1 MVLLY
6 FNSSNQLKKPFMPP
20 ATPLDKPTATASAE
34 IVTAAFI
41 IIGDE
46 ILSGRTKDANL
57 GFIADE
63 LVEAG
68 IRLKEVR
75 VISDDED
82 EIVDTVRALRGKYD
96 YVFTSGGIGPT
107 HDDITCD
114 SVAKSF
120 DLGVS
125 HHPDAVKR
133 MTAHAGNVGVDLN
146 EARMRMARTPDGATL
161 ILNPV
166 SAAPGFTVENVH
178 VMAGV
183 PRIFQAMVKEL
194 LPALRSGAKVHS
206 MAVIS
211 NLGEGKVATGL
222 GEIQARYPDIA
233 IGSYP
238 YFRAG
243 TYGTTL
249 VLRGTDVARLEPAS
263 EEVRQLIRDLGGEPT
278 DVEDS

>member
-1 MVLLY
+1 
-6 FNSSNQLKKPFMPP
+6 MPTDT
-20 ATPLDKPTATASAE
+20 ARDGAGPL

-82 EIVDTVRALRGKYD
+82 EIVDTVQALSAKYD

-114 SVAKSF
+114 SVAKAF
-120 DLGVS
+120 NLGVS
-125 HHPDAVKR
+125 HHPEALKR
-133 MTAHAGNVGVDLN
+133 MRAHAGNVGVDLN
-146 EARMRMARTPDGATL
+146 EARMRMARTPDGASL

-166 SAAPGFTVENVH
+166 SAAPGFIVENVH

-194 LPALRSGAKVHS
+194 LPTLKGGAKVHS
-206 MAVIS
+206 IAVSS
-211 NLGEGKVATGL
+211 NLGEGRVATGL
-222 GEIQARYPDIA
+222 GEIQDRYPDIS

-243 TYGTTL
+243 NYGTTL
-249 VLRGTDVARLEPAS
+249 VLRGTEMERLRQAA
-263 EEVRQLIRDLGGEPT
+263 EEVRRLIRDQGGEPT
-278 DVEDS
+278 DVEDG

>member
-1 MVLLY
+1 
-6 FNSSNQLKKPFMPP
+6 MPSETQDSGAAADP
-20 ATPLDKPTATASAE
+20 GPE

-68 IRLKEVR
+68 IRLKEAR

-82 EIVDTVRALRGKYD
+82 EIVDTVRVLSGKYD

-114 SVAKSF
+114 SVAKAF
-120 DLGVS
+120 NVGVS

-146 EARMRMARTPDGATL
+146 EARMRMARTPDGARL

-166 SAAPGFTVENVH
+166 SAAPGFIVGNVH

-194 LPALRSGAKVHS
+194 LPTLKSGAKVHS
-206 MAVIS
+206 LAVSS

-222 GEIQARYPDIA
+222 GEIQARYPDVS

-243 TYGTTL
+243 NYGTTL
-249 VLRGTDVARLEPAS
+249 VLRGTDVERLKPAA
-263 EEVRQLIRDLGGEPT
+263 EEVRQLIRDQGGEPT
-278 DVEDS
+278 DVEGS

>member
-1 MVLLY
+1 
-6 FNSSNQLKKPFMPP
+6 MPSDMTDSK
-20 ATPLDKPTATASAE
+20 AAAE

-82 EIVDTVRALRGKYD
+82 EIVDAIRALRGRYD

-120 DLGVS
+120 GLGVS

-146 EARMRMARTPDGATL
+146 EARMRMARTPNGASL

-194 LPALRSGAKVHS
+194 LPTLQGGDKVLS
-206 MAVIS
+206 LAVSS
-211 NLGEGKVATGL
+211 NLGEGRVATGL
-222 GEIQARYPDIA
+222 GEIQARFPDVT

-243 TYGTTL
+243 NYGTTL
-249 VLRGTDVARLEPAS
+249 VLRGTDMERLKPAA
-263 EEVRQLIRDLGGEPT
+263 EEVRQLIRDQGGEPT
-278 DVEDS
+278 DVEGG

>member
-1 MVLLY
+1 MVHPV
-6 FNSSNQLKKPFMPP
+6 SSPLNQPKKQLM
-20 ATPLDKPTATASAE
+20 ASNTPNLDSSPE

-82 EIVDTVRALRGKYD
+82 EIVDTVRGLSGRYD

-114 SVAKSF
+114 SVAKAF
-120 DLGVS
+120 NLGVS

-146 EARMRMARTPDGATL
+146 EARMRMARTPDGASL

-166 SAAPGFTVENVH
+166 SAAPGFTVGNVH

-194 LPALRSGAKVHS
+194 LPTLKGGDKVLS
-206 MAVIS
+206 LAVSS

-222 GEIQARYPDIA
+222 GEIQARYPEVT

-243 TYGTTL
+243 SYGTTL
-249 VLRGTDVARLEPAS
+249 VLRGTDMERIKPAA
-263 EEVRQLIRDLGGEPT
+263 EEVRQLIRDQGGEPT
-278 DVEDS
+278 DVEGS

>member
-1 MVLLY
+1 
-6 FNSSNQLKKPFMPP
+6 MP
-20 ATPLDKPTATASAE
+20 TDTANTGAGPE

-82 EIVDTVRALRGKYD
+82 EIVDTVRALSAKYD

-114 SVAKSF
+114 SVAKAF
-120 DLGVS
+120 DRGVS
-125 HHPDAVKR
+125 HHPEAVKR
-133 MTAHAGNVGVDLN
+133 MRAHAGDVGVDLN
-146 EARMRMARTPDGATL
+146 EARMRMARTPDGAEL

-166 SAAPGFTVENVH
+166 SAAPGFIVENVH

-194 LPALRSGAKVHS
+194 LPTLKGGDKIHS
-206 MAVIS
+206 IAVSS
-211 NLGEGKVATGL
+211 NLGEGRVATGL
-222 GEIQARYPDIA
+222 GEIQARYPAIA

-243 TYGTTL
+243 NYGTTL
-249 VLRGTDVARLEPAS
+249 VLRGTEMAVLEAAA
-263 EEVRQLIRDLGGEPT
+263 EEVRQLIRDQGGDAS
-278 DVEDS
+278 DVEDN

>member
-1 MVLLY
+1 MVLSA
-6 FNSSNQLKKPFMPP
+6 FSRSNQSKKPPM
-20 ATPLDKPTATASAE
+20 ASDTPETSSAPE

-82 EIVDTVRALRGKYD
+82 EIVEAITALRGRYD

-114 SVAKSF
+114 SVAKAF
-120 DLGVS
+120 DVGVS

-133 MTAHAGNVGVDLN
+133 MRAHAGDVGVDLN
-146 EARMRMARTPDGATL
+146 EARMRMARTPEGASL

-194 LPALRSGAKVHS
+194 LPTLKSGAKVHS
-206 MAVIS
+206 VAVSS
-211 NLGEGKVATGL
+211 NLGEGRVATGL
-222 GEIQARYPDIA
+222 GEIQARYPDVT

-243 TYGTTL
+243 SYGTTL
-249 VLRGTDVARLEPAS
+249 VLRGTDVERLKPAA
-263 EEVRQLIRDLGGEPT
+263 EEVRQLIRDQGGEPT
-278 DVEDS
+278 DVEDT

>member
-1 MVLLY
+1 
-6 FNSSNQLKKPFMPP
+6 MPTDT
-20 ATPLDKPTATASAE
+20 ARDGAGPL

-82 EIVDTVRALRGKYD
+82 EIVDTVRALSAKYD

-114 SVAKSF
+114 SVAKAF
-120 DLGVS
+120 NLGVS
-125 HHPDAVKR
+125 HHPEALKR
-133 MTAHAGNVGVDLN
+133 MRAHAGNVGVDLN
-146 EARMRMARTPDGATL
+146 EARMRMARTPDGASL

-166 SAAPGFTVENVH
+166 SAAPGFIVENVH

-194 LPALRSGAKVHS
+194 LPTLKGGAKVHS
-206 MAVIS
+206 IAVSS
-211 NLGEGKVATGL
+211 NLGEGRVATGL
-222 GEIQARYPDIA
+222 GEIQDRYPDIS

-243 TYGTTL
+243 NYGTTL
-249 VLRGTDVARLEPAS
+249 VLRGTEMERLRQAA
-263 EEVRQLIRDLGGEPT
+263 EEVRRLIRDQGGEPT
-278 DVEDS
+278 DVEDG

>member
-1 MVLLY
+1 
-6 FNSSNQLKKPFMPP
+6 MPNDTENNGAGP
-20 ATPLDKPTATASAE
+20 E

-75 VISDDED
+75 VISDDEV
-82 EIVDTVRALRGKYD
+82 EIVGAVQALSDKYD

-114 SVAKSF
+114 SVAKAF
-120 DLGVS
+120 GLEVS
-125 HHPDAVKR
+125 HHPEAVKR
-133 MTAHAGNVGVDLN
+133 MRAHAGNVGVDLN
-146 EARMRMARTPDGATL
+146 EARMRMARTPNGASL

-194 LPALRSGAKVHS
+194 LPTLKGGAKVHS
-206 MAVIS
+206 IAVSS
-211 NLGEGKVATGL
+211 NLGEGRVATGL
-222 GEIQARYPDIA
+222 GEIQGRYPDIS

-238 YFRAG
+238 YFRACN
-243 TYGTTL
+243 YGTTL
-249 VLRGTDVARLEPAS
+249 LLRGTEMEILQTAA
-263 EEVRQLIRDLGGEPT
+263 EEVRQLIRDQGGEPS
-278 DVEDS
+278 DVEDG

>member
-1 MVLLY
+1 MVISA
-6 FNSSNQLKKPFMPP
+6 FSPSNQPKKPPMASDMNESQP
-20 ATPLDKPTATASAE
+20 APE

-63 LVEAG
+63 LVEAA

-75 VISDDED
+75 VISDEED

-114 SVAKSF
+114 SIAKSF
-120 DLGVS
+120 NVGVS

-133 MTAHAGNVGVDLN
+133 MRAHAGDVGVDLN
-146 EARMRMARTPDGATL
+146 EARMRMARTPDGASL
-161 ILNPV
+161 ILNPI

-194 LPALRSGAKVHS
+194 LPTLKSGAKVHS
-206 MAVIS
+206 VAVSS
-211 NLGEGKVATGL
+211 NLGEGRVATGL
-222 GEIQARYPDIA
+222 GEIQARYPDVT

-243 TYGTTL
+243 SYGATL
-249 VLRGTDVARLEPAS
+249 VLRGTDVERLKPAA

-278 DVEDS
+278 DVEDT

>member
-1 MVLLY
+1 
-6 FNSSNQLKKPFMPP
+6 MPNDTENTGAGP
-20 ATPLDKPTATASAE
+20 D

-82 EIVDTVRALRGKYD
+82 EIVCAVQALSGKYD

-114 SVAKSF
+114 SVAKAF
-120 DLGVS
+120 GLEIS
-125 HHPDAVKR
+125 HHPKAVKR
-133 MTAHAGNVGVDLN
+133 MRAHAGNVGVDLN
-146 EARMRMARTPDGATL
+146 EARMRMARTPNGASL

-194 LPALRSGAKVHS
+194 LPTLKGGAKVHS
-206 MAVIS
+206 VAVSS
-211 NLGEGKVATGL
+211 NLGEGRVATGL
-222 GEIQARYPDIA
+222 GEIQARYPDIS

-243 TYGTTL
+243 NYGTTL
-249 VLRGTDVARLEPAS
+249 VLRGTEMEILEAAA
-263 EEVRQLIRDLGGEPT
+263 EEVRQLIRDQGGEPT
-278 DVEDS
+278 DVEGG

>member
-1 MVLLY
+1 M
-6 FNSSNQLKKPFMPP
+6 
-20 ATPLDKPTATASAE
+20 AGDA

-75 VISDDED
+75 VVSDDED
-82 EIVDTVRALRGKYD
+82 EIIASVRALSENYN

-114 SVAKSF
+114 SVAKAF
-120 DLGVS
+120 NLGVS

-133 MTAHAGNVGVDLN
+133 MRAHAGNVGVDLN
-146 EARMRMARTPDGATL
+146 EARMRMARTPDGASL

-166 SAAPGFTVENVH
+166 SAAPGFTVGNVH

-194 LPALRSGAKVHS
+194 LPTLQGGAKVLS
-206 MAVIS
+206 LAISS

-243 TYGTTL
+243 NYGTTL
-249 VLRGTDVARLEPAS
+249 VLRGTDMAVLQRAG
-263 EEVRQLIRDLGGEPT
+263 EEVRQLIRDEGGQPT
-278 DVEDS
+278 DVEGG

>member
-1 MVLLY
+1 MGDGSLA
-6 FNSSNQLKKPFMPP
+6 FSPSNQPKKPSMPSD
-20 ATPLDKPTATASAE
+20 ATETSTSPE
-34 IVTAAFI
+34 IVTAGFI

-82 EIVDTVRALRGKYD
+82 EIVDTVRALSGKFD

-114 SVAKSF
+114 SVAKAF
-120 DLGVS
+120 DLEVS

-146 EARMRMARTPDGATL
+146 EARMRMARTPDGASL

-166 SAAPGFTVENVH
+166 SAAPGFTVGNVH

-194 LPALRSGAKVHS
+194 LPTLKGGAKVHS
-206 MAVIS
+206 LAVSS
-211 NLGEGKVATGL
+211 NLGEGRVATGL
-222 GEIQARYPDIA
+222 GEIQARYPDIN

-243 TYGTTL
+243 NYGTTL
-249 VLRGTDVARLEPAS
+249 VLRGTDIERLRPAAA
-263 EEVRQLIRDLGGEPT
+263 EVRQLIRDQGGEPT
-278 DVEDS
+278 DVEGG

>member
-1 MVLLY
+1 
-6 FNSSNQLKKPFMPP
+6 MP
-20 ATPLDKPTATASAE
+20 TETANIDAGPE

-82 EIVDTVRALRGKYD
+82 EIVDTVRALSAKYD

-114 SVAKSF
+114 SVAKAF
-120 DLGVS
+120 DRGVS
-125 HHPDAVKR
+125 HHPEAVKR
-133 MTAHAGNVGVDLN
+133 MRAHAGDVGVDLN
-146 EARMRMARTPDGATL
+146 EARMRMARTPDGADL

-166 SAAPGFTVENVH
+166 SAAPGFIVENVH

-194 LPALRSGAKVHS
+194 LPTLKGGDKIHS
-206 MAVIS
+206 IAVSS
-211 NLGEGKVATGL
+211 NLGEGRVATGL
-222 GEIQARYPDIA
+222 GEIQARYPAIA

-243 TYGTTL
+243 NYGTTL
-249 VLRGTDVARLEPAS
+249 VLRGTEMAVLEAAA
-263 EEVRQLIRDLGGEPT
+263 EEVRQLIRDQGGVAS
-278 DVEDS
+278 DVEEG

>member
-1 MVLLY
+1 M
-6 FNSSNQLKKPFMPP
+6 
-20 ATPLDKPTATASAE
+20 AGDA

-75 VISDDED
+75 VVSDDED
-82 EIVDTVRALRGKYD
+82 EIIASVRALSEKYN

-114 SVAKSF
+114 SVAKAF
-120 DLGVS
+120 NLGVS
-125 HHPDAVKR
+125 HHPEAVKR
-133 MTAHAGNVGVDLN
+133 MRAHAGNVGVDLN
-146 EARMRMARTPDGATL
+146 EARMRMARTPDGAGL

-166 SAAPGFTVENVH
+166 SAAPGFTVGNVH

-194 LPALRSGAKVHS
+194 LPTLRGGAKVLS
-206 MAVIS
+206 LAISS

-222 GEIQARYPDIA
+222 GEIQGRYPDIA

-243 TYGTTL
+243 NYGTTL
-249 VLRGTDVARLEPAS
+249 VLRGTDIEVLKRAA
-263 EEVRQLIRDLGGEPT
+263 EEVRALIRGEGGVPT
-278 DVEDS
+278 DVEGG

>member
-1 MVLLY
+1 MVPLA
-6 FNSSNQLKKPFMPP
+6 FSPSNQPKKPPMSSEIF
-20 ATPLDKPTATASAE
+20 DSSALPE

-82 EIVDTVRALRGKYD
+82 EIVTTVRALSVKFD

-114 SVAKSF
+114 SVAKAF
-120 DLGVS
+120 DVAVS

-133 MTAHAGNVGVDLN
+133 MRAHASNVGVDLN
-146 EARMRMARTPDGATL
+146 EARMRMARTPDGAKL

-166 SAAPGFTVENVH
+166 SAAPGFIIGNVH

-183 PRIFQAMVKEL
+183 PRVFQAMVKEL
-194 LPALRSGAKVHS
+194 LPTLKGGDKVLS
-206 MAVIS
+206 VAISS
-211 NLGEGKVATGL
+211 NLGEGKLATSL
-222 GEIQARYPDIA
+222 GEIQVRYPDVT

-243 TYGTTL
+243 NYGTTL
-249 VLRGTDVARLEPAS
+249 VLRGTDMDRINLAAK
-263 EEVRQLIRDLGGEPT
+263 EVRQLIRDQGGEPR
-278 DVEDS
+278 DVEDT